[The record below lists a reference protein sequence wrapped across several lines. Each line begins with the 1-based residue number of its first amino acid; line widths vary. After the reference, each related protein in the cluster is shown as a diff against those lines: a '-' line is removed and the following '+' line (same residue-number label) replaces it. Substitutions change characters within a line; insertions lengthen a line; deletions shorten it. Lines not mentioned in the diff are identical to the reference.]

1 MKVLLFLFIPFIIV
15 NNLSEYSINP
25 FINYLKE
32 KGFYEMIENVKII
45 YGSDCAIDVCKYFTN
60 NTIKDCED
68 AVTIYMEATSYTRKE
83 KYFFDSE
90 EETEKETKTERETKT
105 ESETETEIEKEAEE
119 EAEMKKKIET
129 EIKFEYNELL
139 NFLLQDE
146 NLKVLSK
153 YYTEKEIKNK
163 VIAILKSK
171 ILLGS
176 DANIIKQLKD
186 IINK

>member
-15 NNLSEYSINP
+15 NSLSEYSINP
-25 FINYLKE
+25 FITYLE
-32 KGFYEMIENVKII
+32 EYGFFEIIENVKKI

-68 AVTIYMEATSYTRKE
+68 AVTIYMEATALARE
-83 KYFFDSE
+83 RIDFFESE
-90 EETEKETKTERETKT
+90 EETEEETKRETKSETKTE
-105 ESETETEIEKEAEE
+105 
-119 EAEMKKKIET
+119 KKT
-129 EIKFEYNELL
+129 EIKFEYNDLL

-153 YYTEKEIKNK
+153 YYTEKEIKTK

-171 ILLGS
+171 ILLES